1 MMTSSIGWAL
11 LEHVVVFETWIHLQ
25 SADPVNFMFAAM
37 LLAVV
42 AGLAVTIIAAR
53 QVVLALDLSAITP
66 LRVNTIKARY
76 DRPVALKDIPRPVG
90 GCGPRAPDVASCGSL
105 DFIHRSTL

>member
-11 LEHVVVFETWIHLQ
+11 LEHVVVFETWVHLQ
-25 SADPVNFMFAAM
+25 RADPVNFMFALM

-53 QVVLALDLSAITP
+53 HAVLALDLSAITP
-66 LRVNTIKARY
+66 LRIKTIKARH
-76 DRPVALKDIPRPVG
+76 DRPVPSKDIARPLG
-90 GCGPRAPDVASCGSL
+90 GCGPRAPGVASCGS
-105 DFIHRSTL
+105 